1 MPEIMGYPFVPKS
14 TAHLRPGH
22 FWAVPLDGNRFAC
35 GQVLQVKASEIS
47 SKTRMFFGGLCN
59 WIGRERPTADV
70 IRGRGFV
77 GFGVMHIK
85 AVLMSGGEILGDSPL
100 DQDVSIPLL
109 LSHQYGNDVLL
120 LRGAERIRL
129 ADKTERESL
138 PVKGVWGYDFIRVLA
153 EAQLAKQSMP

>member
-1 MPEIMGYPFVPKS
+1 MPEIVRYPFVPKS

-22 FWAVPLDGNRFAC
+22 FWAVPLEGNRFAC

-70 IRGRGFV
+70 IRGKGFL

-85 AVLMSGGEILGDSPL
+85 AVLMSGGEILGNSPL
-100 DQDVSIPLL
+100 DQDVAIPFL

-129 ADKTERESL
+129 ADKAERESL
-138 PVKGVWGYDFIRVLA
+138 PVKSVWGNDLIRVLA